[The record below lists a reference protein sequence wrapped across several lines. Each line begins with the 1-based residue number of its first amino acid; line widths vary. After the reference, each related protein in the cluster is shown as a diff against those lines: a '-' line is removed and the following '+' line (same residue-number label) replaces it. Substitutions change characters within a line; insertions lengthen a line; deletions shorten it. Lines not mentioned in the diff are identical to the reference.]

1 MVANTF
7 VNNIPGWDEEEQFP
21 IEDSVPH
28 PPIAST
34 SGVNPPSQEVEP
46 MVEIEVSTTD
56 DDNENIEDPLSMLL
70 REMGISNAMMEA
82 AVRDVDE
89 NAEFEDVVNE
99 MEDMMPSTDSIPC
112 VIIPL
117 TGSSTGQE
125 TDYVLDSKLRS
136 DCVAHKLQLV
146 IKDGFKALVVIL
158 NAIVNCNYHVL
169 TMYFCFV

>member
-7 VNNIPGWDEEEQFP
+7 VNNIPGWDEEEQFRP
-21 IEDSVPH
+21 IQDPVPH

-46 MVEIEVSTTD
+46 MVEIEVSTH
-56 DDNENIEDPLSMLL
+56 

-89 NAEFEDVVNE
+89 NAEFEDVVAE

-112 VIIPL
+112 VTIPL

-125 TDYVLDSKLRS
+125 TDYVRYSKLRS

-146 IKDGFKALVVIL
+146 IKDGFKAPVVIL
-158 NAIVNCNYHVL
+158 NAIANCNYHVL
-169 TMYFCFV
+169 TMSFCFV

>member
-1 MVANTF
+1 
-7 VNNIPGWDEEEQFP
+7 
-21 IEDSVPH
+21 
-28 PPIAST
+28 
-34 SGVNPPSQEVEP
+34 

-82 AVRDVDE
+82 AVWDVDE
-89 NAEFEDVVNE
+89 NAEFEDVVAE

-146 IKDGFKALVVIL
+146 IKDGFKALMVIL

-169 TMYFCFV
+169 TMSFCFV

>member
-1 MVANTF
+1 MVKTDGGSNMVANTF

-46 MVEIEVSTTD
+46 MVEIKVSTTD
-56 DDNENIEDPLSMLL
+56 DDNENIE
-70 REMGISNAMMEA
+70 
-82 AVRDVDE
+82 
-89 NAEFEDVVNE
+89 FEDVVAE
-99 MEDMMPSTDSIPC
+99 LEDMMPSTDSIPC

-125 TDYVLDSKLRS
+125 TDYVLYSKLRS

-158 NAIVNCNYHVL
+158 NAIANCNYHVL
-169 TMYFCFV
+169 TMSFCFV

>member
-1 MVANTF
+1 MAANTF

-21 IEDSVPH
+21 IEDSVLH
-28 PPIAST
+28 PPIASA
-34 SGVNPPSQEVEP
+34 SGVNPPNQEVEP

-82 AVRDVDE
+82 AVRDEDE
-89 NAEFEDVVNE
+89 NAEFEDVVAE
-99 MEDMMPSTDSIPC
+99 MEDMMFSTDSIPC

-117 TGSSTGQE
+117 TGSSTCQE
-125 TDYVLDSKLRS
+125 TDYILYSKLHS

-146 IKDGFKALVVIL
+146 IKDGFKALGVIL
-158 NAIVNCNYHVL
+158 EEILNCNYHVS
-169 TMYFCFV
+169 TMSFCCV

>member
-1 MVANTF
+1 MVKTDGGSNMVANTF

-34 SGVNPPSQEVEP
+34 SGVNQPSQEVEP

-82 AVRDVDE
+82 AIRDADE
-89 NAEFEDVVNE
+89 NAAFEW
-99 MEDMMPSTDSIPC
+99 C

-117 TGSSTGQE
+117 TGSLTGQE
-125 TDYVLDSKLRS
+125 TDYVLYSKLRS
-136 DCVAHKLQLV
+136 DCVAHKLHS
-146 IKDGFKALVVIL
+146 
-158 NAIVNCNYHVL
+158 N
-169 TMYFCFV
+169 

>member
-1 MVANTF
+1 
-7 VNNIPGWDEEEQFP
+7 
-21 IEDSVPH
+21 
-28 PPIAST
+28 
-34 SGVNPPSQEVEP
+34 

-89 NAEFEDVVNE
+89 NAEFEDVVAE
-99 MEDMMPSTDSIPC
+99 KEDMMPSTDSIPC
-112 VIIPL
+112 IPL

-125 TDYVLDSKLRS
+125 TDYVRYSKLRS

-158 NAIVNCNYHVL
+158 NAIANCNYHVL
-169 TMYFCFV
+169 TMSFCFV

>member
-7 VNNIPGWDEEEQFP
+7 VNNIPGWDEEEQFLIEDTVLQPP
-21 IEDSVPH
+21 IE
-28 PPIAST
+28 ST
-34 SGVNPPSQEVEP
+34 SGVNPPKQEVEP

-70 REMGISNAMMEA
+70 REMGISNATMEA

-89 NAEFEDVVNE
+89 NAEFEDVVAE

-112 VIIPL
+112 MIIPL

-125 TDYVLDSKLRS
+125 TDYVLYSNS
-136 DCVAHKLQLV
+136 
-146 IKDGFKALVVIL
+146 F
-158 NAIVNCNYHVL
+158 L
-169 TMYFCFV
+169 TV

>member
-46 MVEIEVSTTD
+46 MVEIEVSTH
-56 DDNENIEDPLSMLL
+56 

-89 NAEFEDVVNE
+89 NAEFEDVVAE

-112 VIIPL
+112 VTIPL

-125 TDYVLDSKLRS
+125 TDYVRYSKLRS

-146 IKDGFKALVVIL
+146 IKDGFKAPVVIL
-158 NAIVNCNYHVL
+158 NAIANCNYHVL
-169 TMYFCFV
+169 TMSFCFV